1 MELAQSRRA
10 DWMPFGF
17 QPTRGVDRHSAANR
31 EITALS
37 GRSTLTKGHQH
48 QRFCVQDLSHG
59 GGVVHFCYVDIAWS
73 DAGLLEGLLRG
84 KMRDDLVGLIDV
96 ASAAGLHHT
105 RQYTHC
111 PVGGAV

>member
-37 GRSTLTKGHQH
+37 RRSTLTKGHQH

-59 GGVVHFCYVDIAWS
+59 GGVMHLGHVDIFRG
-73 DAGLLEGLLRG
+73 DAGLLEGLLRS
-84 KMRDDLVGLIDV
+84 KMRDDLVRLIDV
-96 ASAAGLHHT
+96 TLAAG
-105 RQYTHC
+105 
-111 PVGGAV
+111 